1 MSSLIGQLGFV
12 PEGLELDGLELSPKY
27 MSEKKKLDFP
37 MSSGFPLVTFSD
49 AHLPDDIGK
58 TSTIFLLDDITVSEL
73 KKAFKNKDGRSI
85 LTYS

>member
-1 MSSLIGQLGFV
+1 
-12 PEGLELDGLELSPKY
+12 

-37 MSSGFPLVTFSD
+37 MSAGFPLVTFSD

-58 TSTIFLLDDITVSEL
+58 TSTTFLLDDITVIEL
-73 KKAFKNKDGRSI
+73 KKALKNKDGRSI